1 MNRGRD
7 ACVSLRKTYNGFL
20 KLIITWNW
28 LACLIAGTPVI
39 YILSFMVYNSVY
51 TSVVSRLLS
60 TSGYSVFGVLLATW
74 AIGEPAI
81 LFSGFIL
88 PAVVYGG
95 IMEES

>member
-1 MNRGRD
+1 MRQ
-7 ACVSLRKTYNGFL
+7 AFALVAAAAT
-20 KLIITWNW
+20 
-28 LACLIAGTPVI
+28 
-39 YILSFMVYNSVY
+39 
-51 TSVVSRLLS
+51 
-60 TSGYSVFGVLLATW
+60 FGVCFLATW